1 MATNIDSLPPLAPKT
16 SVSHVMLQVIYALVP
31 GVLAYIWFFGWGVVF
46 NILFAVITALVTEII
61 MLRLRHRAIMPFI
74 TDGSAVVTAILLALA
89 LPPVTPWW
97 VIFIGIGFA
106 VVFGK
111 HLFGGLGYNPFNPAM
126 LGYAVLLISFPIEM
140 TVWPLPGMLNGTPL
154 GFLDSL
160 IFMFSGN
167 LPQGLSLDGIT
178 SATVLDTVKT
188 ELGRNMMLDEIYTSP
203 IFGAL
208 GGKGWEWINIGF
220 LAGGTW
226 LIYRRTITWHIPL
239 AVLGGLFISALL
251 FYIFGAEDLPS
262 PVFHV
267 FSGAAIL
274 GAFFI
279 ATDPVTASTTLRGQ
293 LYFGAGIGILT
304 YIIRTW
310 GGYPDGI
317 AFAVLLMNM
326 AAPTIDYYTQPRV
339 FGHSTDNSD
348 RDDTDE

>member
-1 MATNIDSLPPLAPKT
+1 MATNIDSSPPLTPKT
-16 SVSHVMLQVIYALVP
+16 SVSGVMLQVIYALVP

-74 TDGSAVVTAILLALA
+74 TDGSAIVTAILLALA

-106 VVFGK
+106 MVFGK

-140 TVWPLPGMLNGTPL
+140 TVWPLPDMLNETPL

-188 ELGRNMMLDEIYTSP
+188 ELGRNLMLSEIYTKP
-203 IFGAL
+203 IFGTL

-220 LAGGTW
+220 LAGGAW
-226 LIYRRTITWHIPL
+226 LIYRRIISWHIPL
-239 AVLGGLFISALL
+239 AVLGGLFIIALL
-251 FYIFGAEDLPS
+251 FYIFGAGGLPS
-262 PVFHV
+262 PIFHV

-326 AAPTIDYYTQPRV
+326 AAPTIDYYTKPRV
-339 FGHSTDNSD
+339 FGHSPDNSD
-348 RDDTDE
+348 RDDADE